1 MPAPYAI
8 ADFCNAI
15 TDVLRDDAGRL
26 LQAPDADV
34 VSAYTPLVQRAI
46 QQRYSLDC
54 PLECLSDV
62 VSDGSSILA
71 LPVFQGTVPDG
82 GVVPVFDPEFS
93 IVEVVE
99 YPLGQYP
106 PSTLMDSD
114 FRLYRTP
121 AGYSIMLSA
130 DLPDAGDPV
139 RVTWTAQ
146 HAIDGS
152 TVPNMHFF
160 AVVDYAASLAADKLA
175 TIYAQT
181 SDPTMSADVVN
192 YRSKSAEYLQ
202 LSKSLRKRYFN
213 AIGIDETK
221 TGGSEVKASI
231 ALGNLYEDMASGVGR
246 LVHQKYTR

>member
-15 TDVLRDDAGRL
+15 PDVLRDDVGRL
-26 LQAPDADV
+26 LQNGESIVD
-34 VSAYTPLVQRAI
+34 AYTPLVERAI
-46 QQRYSLDC
+46 QQRYALDC
-54 PLECLSDV
+54 PLECVSDV
-62 VSDGSSILA
+62 ESDGTSILA
-71 LPVFQGTVPDG
+71 LPVYQGPEVPG
-82 GVVPVFDPEFS
+82 AVVPVFDPEFS

-99 YPLGQYP
+99 YPLGQFP

-121 AGYSIMLSA
+121 TGYSIMLST
-130 DLPDAGDPV
+130 DLPNAGDPV

-152 TVPNMHFF
+152 TIPNKHFF
-160 AVVDYAASLAADKLA
+160 AIVDYAASLGADTLA
-175 TIYAQT
+175 SLYVQT
-181 SDPTMSADVVN
+181 GDPTISADVVS
-192 YRSKSAEYLQ
+192 YRSKSSEYLQ
-202 LSKSLRKRYFN
+202 LSKALRKRYFN
-213 AIGIDETK
+213 AVGVDESK
-221 TGGSEVKASI
+221 TGGTEVKASI